1 MTGDSK
7 DDYHVKDNTFH
18 GRNTKSL
25 FDIKNERHLSSQ
37 WMRGFIS
44 RQYRSVKHHMRKTS
58 RYTKKKVSKSDVFV
72 KKEKRTIGTEQNLNH
87 YLASKVTHLSSQCL
101 NSFIS
106 CQYRSVTHQMN
117 YAR

>member
-58 RYTKKKVSKSDVFV
+58 RYTKKKGQQ
-72 KKEKRTIGTEQNLNH
+72 KRR
-87 YLASKVTHLSSQCL
+87 
-101 NSFIS
+101 F
-106 CQYRSVTHQMN
+106 R
-117 YAR
+117 